1 MLEVSFFEFSK
12 NQSNLNSNRSMI
24 VNFSST
30 TLPGLARIG
39 RPSQHWIRLN
49 LVLGVNLSL
58 QYRYYYIWVYGVP
71 GTMAVVRWYCVYGNT
86 VSGSIGSCQCLG
98 SGFKGLLDPDPDP
111 YSESGGLKKGQK
123 CYRYIIMT
131 LFNFLVTFTT
141 FYLLTDFF

>member
-1 MLEVSFFEFSK
+1 MYYKLYVKNITFLIKFIVLEVSFFEFSK

-71 GTMAVVRWYCVYGNT
+71 W
-86 VSGSIGSCQCLG
+86 L
-98 SGFKGLLDPDPDP
+98 
-111 YSESGGLKKGQK
+111 
-123 CYRYIIMT
+123 
-131 LFNFLVTFTT
+131 
-141 FYLLTDFF
+141 